1 MIQLSGSNILTYSSP
16 LMFVVAHK
24 LVLKEP
30 IPDLWYKDNGR
41 KGKWIP
47 LHLQLV
53 NEHNYLVRSRNVPLQ
68 LSLHYSCGSL
78 VPNQTLLKY
87 TPMNPHISD
96 NGEIIIH
103 FRIEEV
109 SRSHQNQ
116 LFMIR
121 VSPDIVQFPLNNDIN
136 SVETTPIRVMSKE
149 RPSQKANSAQTS
161 HLEDERSHEQT
172 TLPKQTITTTPPEQ
186 IPPPPPPSQPLGLSL
201 AIQFDSHSDLLPLST
216 SFSRSQLIC
225 HLFSPP
231 ESSR

>member
-136 SVETTPIRVMSKE
+136 SVETTPIRPKKDHLRRRIQLKHLTLRMKE
-149 RPSQKANSAQTS
+149 VTNRQLFRNKLSPQLLRNRY
-161 HLEDERSHEQT
+161 LLR
-172 TLPKQTITTTPPEQ
+172 LL
-186 IPPPPPPSQPLGLSL
+186 PPSP
-201 AIQFDSHSDLLPLST
+201 
-216 SFSRSQLIC
+216 
-225 HLFSPP
+225 
-231 ESSR
+231 